1 MKAFIFKKL
10 VVAIL
15 LFSLIIIVSNI
26 CLFAQQPT
34 IHGRAMIKPSLVYL
48 QPSEKQRFK
57 VAMQATRLMAAR
69 TPEKIMWMV
78 NDLPGGSKEIGTI
91 DAEGFYKAPTKK
103 PSPNEIHI
111 CAYVEEAANSFLYAT
126 VIIGDRPPR
135 YKSQRI
141 WSEKVGEPN
150 THLQSPHGICL
161 DKKGNILL
169 ADQGVSRV
177 FRYTANG
184 KYLGE
189 IGNGPG
195 SEQGFF
201 KEPREVAIDSAG
213 NIFVS
218 DSKGDRPR
226 IQVFNHKGE
235 FLRIFAI
242 KGRGPG
248 QILRSHG
255 IDFDYNQRLFNTDVD
270 NMRVNVYDHSGKFLY
285 NFGGGL
291 AYENMN
297 PGEMN
302 APHGIFVD
310 PSGDVFVNSYYGP
323 TQKFT
328 ADGYVLFAFAHG
340 DPPDGPVYFH
350 SLTGD
355 RWGNVYL
362 LVRSKAGY
370 QGALQQNQG
379 KKISIM
385 KYNNNGDFIT
395 AWSFS
400 NPEHSETEAVV
411 DENGLVYALFVGEKE
426 KGVEIFI
433 EQ

>member
-1 MKAFIFKKL
+1 MKTSFFNKL
-10 VVAIL
+10 VVTFLLTASLLNISYTS
-15 LFSLIIIVSNI
+15 LFSMH
-26 CLFAQQPT
+26 PT
-34 IHGRAMIKPSLVYL
+34 IHGRAMIRPSLVYM
-48 QPSEKQRFK
+48 QPAEKQRFK
-57 VAMQATRLMAAR
+57 VAMLATRLMAAR
-69 TPEKIMWMV
+69 TPDKVKWLV
-78 NDLPGGSKEIGTI
+78 NNVPCGNKNIGTI
-91 DAEGFYKAPTKK
+91 DAEGIYQAPAIMP
-103 PSPNEIHI
+103 PSREIHI
-111 CAYVEEAANSFLYAT
+111 HAYVKEAANKHLFAT
-126 VIIGDRPPR
+126 VIIGNGPPV
-135 YKSQRI
+135 YKSKKI
-141 WSEKVGEPN
+141 WAEKTDDPN
-150 THLQSPHGICL
+150 AKLKSPHGIGL
-161 DKKGNILL
+161 DKDGNILI

-177 FRYTANG
+177 FRYSANG
-184 KYLGE
+184 KFLDE
-189 IGNGPG
+189 IGKGPG
-195 SEQGFF
+195 SEEGFF
-201 KEPREVAIDSAG
+201 KEPREVTSDSEG

-226 IQVFNHKGE
+226 IQVFSHEGE
-235 FLRIFAI
+235 FLRIFAV

-255 IDFDYNQRLFNTDVD
+255 IDFDFEQRLFNTDVD
-270 NMRVNVYDHSGKFLY
+270 NMRVNVYDKTGKFLY
-285 NFGGGL
+285 DFGDGL

-297 PGEMN
+297 PGELN

-323 TQKFT
+323 TQKFS
-328 ADGYVLFAFAHG
+328 ANGYVLFAFAHG

-355 RWGNVYL
+355 QWGNVYL
-362 LVRSKAGY
+362 LVRSMGGY
-370 QGALQQNQG
+370 QGALQNDQG
-379 KKISIM
+379 KKISMI

-395 AWSFS
+395 SLSFS